1 MVHNFVKFCT
11 WNILLQQAC
20 SVFSAKLYGYVHF
33 TIQLKFW
40 VVSQK
45 CWLKVCVTRLLGIS
59 VTNVRTLNQIHM
71 FHILCMY
78 KLYTRVC
85 IHVIYT
91 FVSPSMGLLVIRWGR
106 QTYVG
111 SSLVSHL
118 ISALSLQ
125 HMWEVPDIWI
135 KWMSV
140 MFMCDRAKATHVKLN
155 LLLVVI

>member
-20 SVFSAKLYGYVHF
+20 SVFSAKLYSYVHF
-33 TIQLKFW
+33 TIQLKLW

-45 CWLKVCVTRLLGIS
+45 CWLKVGVTRLLGIS

-91 FVSPSMGLLVIRWGR
+91 FVSPSMGLLVIIWGAR
-106 QTYVG
+106 HMWVPVSFPSYRST
-111 SSLVSHL
+111 LVSN
-118 ISALSLQ
+118 ICEKIQRSGLSG
-125 HMWEVPDIWI
+125 
-135 KWMSV
+135 
-140 MFMCDRAKATHVKLN
+140 
-155 LLLVVI
+155 

>member
-33 TIQLKFW
+33 TIQLKLW
-40 VVSQK
+40 LVSQK
-45 CWLKVCVTRLLGIS
+45 CWQKVGVTSLLGVSI
-59 VTNVRTLNQIHM
+59 TNVRTLNQIHM

-91 FVSPSMGLLVIRWGR
+91 FVSPSMGLLVIIWGS

-111 SSLVSHL
+111 SRYFPILSQH
-118 ISALSLQ
+118 ISLQ
-125 HMWEVPDIWI
+125 HMWEDPEIWI
-135 KWMSV
+135 KWVSV
-140 MFMCDRAKATHVKLN
+140 MFKCDWAKATHVKLT
-155 LLLVVI
+155 LLLVAI